1 MSLGVIGI
9 ILGLLVLVGLAY
21 LRVNIL
27 VASAASAVVVLLCN
41 GLPLWES
48 ISTNYMAGFAAY
60 TQSYFLIF
68 ASCALFGKLMEKC
81 GAAKAVA
88 GLICKACSEKYSVY
102 ACIIA
107 TGLLCYGGV
116 SVFVIVFAVFPIFVE
131 CFRRANLPSRLLPGA
146 IAFGPFTWAS
156 CFFPGSP
163 AINNIVPAD
172 YLGTSLMGGAAVGM
186 ISGIVCLAFGL
197 GYLTFEF
204 KRAKAHHE
212 GFVPNQ
218 VMLAVMEDQEGGQS
232 DNVSIRDAV
241 LALVDMA
248 LLIVLINVFKV
259 DVVLTMV
266 VSCILLF
273 VFFWN
278 KISDKIETVG
288 QGISGSFAAIINT
301 SAVVGFGSVVKMT
314 GGFNAILD
322 WITTLNGN
330 PLLSLGIATGAV
342 CGATGSGSGGIS
354 IVMDTL
360 ANRYLEMGIS
370 PQIIH
375 RISTIASCTFDSLP
389 HNGAIITLL
398 TVCGFTHKE
407 GYLPIFMLTVVTPF
421 VGTLSAIA
429 AAGILG

>member
-1 MSLGVIGI
+1 MNLGVVGI
-9 ILGLLVLVGLAY
+9 ILGLIVLVGLAY

-27 VASAASAVVVLLCN
+27 IASAASAVVVLLFN

-48 ISTNYMAGFAAY
+48 ISTNYMVGFANY

-81 GAAKAVA
+81 GAARAVA
-88 GLICKACSEKYSVY
+88 GLICKACSEKYAVY

-163 AINNIVPAD
+163 AINNIVPAN
-172 YLGTSLMGGAAVGM
+172 YLGTGLMGGAAVGV

-197 GYLTFEF
+197 AYLTFEF
-204 KRAKAHHE
+204 KRARARHE

-218 VMLAVMEDQEGGQS
+218 VMLAAMEDQKDNS
-232 DNVSIRDAV
+232 DELNVKDAV
-241 LALVDMA
+241 LALIDMA
-248 LLIVLINVFKV
+248 LLIVMINVFEV

-266 VSCILLF
+266 VACIVLF
-273 VFFWN
+273 IFFWN
-278 KISDKIETVG
+278 KITDKVETIG

-322 WITTLNGN
+322 WITTLKGS
-330 PLLSLGIATGAV
+330 PLFSLGIATGAV

-354 IVMDTL
+354 IVMDSL
-360 ANRYLEMGIS
+360 ANRYLEMGVS
-370 PQIIH
+370 PQMIH

-421 VGTLSAIA
+421 VGLLSAIA